1 MYIVLL
7 TPLSQGYFFAIIKSI
22 FIYNK
27 KQMRNVSD
35 GVDLDNIYD
44 YLSLEPK
51 SNERI
56 II

>member
-1 MYIVLL
+1 
-7 TPLSQGYFFAIIKSI
+7 
-22 FIYNK
+22 
-27 KQMRNVSD
+27 MRNVSD

-51 SNERI
+51 RNERI